1 MSEGLIPLHEIEFQ
15 LYEVL
20 DTMSLVKRSRFTDHS
35 RETFDAVI
43 ETARRLACERLRP
56 HNRKAD
62 IEEPSLKD
70 GRVWIIPE
78 VAESLAAIAQA
89 GVLAAH
95 HDYDA
100 GGSQLPWVV
109 TQACYAQFHAANV
122 ATFAYGFLTAAA
134 ANLLDAYGSEEQKL
148 LYRTPMI
155 EGRFFGTM
163 AMSEPNA
170 GSSLGDIRTRAEP
183 VGDGSYRL
191 SGTKMWISGG
201 EHEMGENIIHL
212 VLARIKGAPAGVK
225 GLSLFLVPRYRLD
238 AQGQPAER
246 NDVALAGINHKMGFR
261 GTINTLLA
269 FGEKGDCRGWL
280 VGPENHGLT
289 CMFHMMNEARIFVGL
304 CAAALAYAGYDASL
318 DYARNR
324 PQGRPPFAK
333 DAESPQSPIIR
344 HADVRRMLIAQK
356 AYAEGALALGFYLA
370 ALVDDQR
377 TGNAEQRE
385 KAGLLLDLLTPV
397 MKAWSSDYGLA
408 ANHLAI
414 QVLGGYGYTREYPVE
429 QFYRD
434 NRLNPIHEGTNGI
447 QGIDLLGRKVPM
459 KDGAAFQ
466 CLLREIRTTIGLAE
480 ERPELAEL
488 ARQLCAAV
496 DIVAATTGTI
506 LKARKTIGQEASLA
520 NSSSY
525 LDMLGLLV
533 VGWMWLRQAIAA
545 SSSSDYHRGKQQTCR
560 WFFTWEISEI
570 HRLGRILSAL
580 DTISLDMGETWF

>member
-1 MSEGLIPLHEIEFQ
+1 MGEGLIPLHEIEFQ
-15 LYEVL
+15 LYKVL
-20 DTMSLVKRSRFTDHS
+20 DAESLVERPRFADHS

-43 ETARRLACERLRP
+43 ETARRLASEQLRP
-56 HNRKAD
+56 HNRKGD
-62 IEEPSLKD
+62 REEPSLKD

-78 VAESLAAIAQA
+78 VAEALKAIAQA
-89 GVLAAH
+89 GLLAAH

-100 GGSQLPWVV
+100 GGIQLPWVV

-134 ANLLDAYGSEEQKL
+134 ANLLEAYGNEEQKR

-201 EHEMGENIIHL
+201 EHEMGENIVHL

-238 AQGQPAER
+238 AEGRPAER

-280 VGPENHGLT
+280 VGPENHGLA

-324 PQGRPPFAK
+324 PQGRPVSAK
-333 DAESPQSPIIR
+333 NADSPQSPIIR

-356 AYAEGALALGFYLA
+356 AYAEGSMALGFYLA

-377 TGNAEQRE
+377 SGDAEQME
-385 KAGLLLDLLTPV
+385 KAALLLDLLTPI

-414 QVLGGYGYTREYPVE
+414 QVLGGYGYTREFPVE

-447 QGIDLLGRKVPM
+447 QGLDLLGRKVPM
-459 KDGAAFQ
+459 KNGAAFQ
-466 CLLREIRTTIGLAE
+466 RLLQEIRTTAGIAE
-480 ERPELAEL
+480 EQRELAEF
-488 ARQLCAAV
+488 ARQLCAAA
-496 DIVAATTGTI
+496 DTVAASTTAM
-506 LKARKTIGQEASLA
+506 LDARDTIGQEAMLA

-525 LDMLGLLV
+525 LEMLGHLV
-533 VGWMWLRQAIAA
+533 IGWMWLRQAMAA
-545 SSSSDYHRGKQQTCR
+545 SSGSDYHQGKRQTCR
-560 WFFTWEISEI
+560 WFFTWEIPKI
-570 HRLGRILSAL
+570 HSLARTLSTL
-580 DTISLDMGETWF
+580 DTTSLDMEETWF